1 MIMMIIMKISIIII
15 SLSPLPSWCGEFV
28 NKHGEKHDDKFMMMV
43 GGIVDNQEHLIIPI
57 IIIIIIL
64 MMVIIMMIIILWV
77 SPLSPF
83 FGFSITKTG
92 HFSGRASGLSRSP
105 GHPGNSLCGAAG
117 TGFLNGN
124 GKSPFLRWETHPD
137 FKVFQ
142 IFQVIKIHEWWF
154 LGV

>member
-1 MIMMIIMKISIIII
+1 M
-15 SLSPLPSWCGEFV
+15 
-28 NKHGEKHDDKFMMMV
+28 EKHDDKFMMMV

-64 MMVIIMMIIILWV
+64 MMVIFMMIIILWV

-105 GHPGNSLCGAAG
+105 GNSGRGRRNGFPQWQWEKSIFEMGNSS
-117 TGFLNGN
+117 TNG
-124 GKSPFLRWETHPD
+124 D
-137 FKVFQ
+137 
-142 IFQVIKIHEWWF
+142 F
-154 LGV
+154 LGFNGT